1 MGTMLLNWFTHVFSL
16 RWLTGPIFDKELR
29 VSSRRRRNYV
39 LRFVYIGL
47 FVMLLGLSWL
57 QFAAWDTSS
66 LYLSSRMA
74 QVGQGIMMLVIWFQ
88 FLAAQMIAI
97 VMLSTAISDEI
108 YHRTLGVLMTTPI
121 ASFQIV
127 LGKLLSKLL
136 QLLLLLAITLPLLAV
151 VRVFGGVPWRYLV
164 VSLCITLTT
173 VTFVGSLSL
182 LLSIFTRRA
191 YSVII
196 SAVVTLGVIFGLLPI
211 LVAFAVHEHVSGQ
224 RFNAVLTY
232 VNPYILMGG
241 VTETLVTARAAV
253 LAPWPLHCAIMLAVS
268 AAMLLLATVLVR
280 RAALRQAVGEV
291 RPSSRRRKGMT
302 EKPFERAIRRVSGSP
317 IFWKERR
324 SPLLG
329 RIGLRTILVGLA
341 TLGLL
346 ATTYVL
352 CAREDI
358 LDEQGVHVVY
368 AIVGGITGLLFTT
381 VLSATA
387 VTSEKE
393 SRTWSLLLT
402 TTVGDWEILMGKLLG
417 AVRRSLPAWLP
428 LFGHVTAFTL
438 AGLIHPVAILQL
450 GLAVAW
456 MVFFLG
462 GTGLYFSVRLRH
474 TTTAVIANVALAVSL
489 WMVVPFLVGMVLAIT
504 RSGDDL
510 IELYADMIPVVQIG
524 VVTGATAGGGPI
536 GSYDWARGNM
546 NTVADATLW
555 ILLSATIYGVISLV
569 FLARAAARLRK
580 QPF

>member
-1 MGTMLLNWFTHVFSL
+1 MGTILLNWFTHVFSL

-74 QVGQGIMMLVIWFQ
+74 QVGQGIMMFVIWFQ

-196 SAVVTLGVIFGLLPI
+196 SALVTLGVIFGLLPI

-224 RFNAVLTY
+224 QFNAVLTY

-241 VTETLVTARAAV
+241 VTEALVTARAAV
-253 LAPWPLHCAIMLAVS
+253 VAPWPLHCAIMLV
-268 AAMLLLATVLVR
+268 
-280 RAALRQAVGEV
+280 
-291 RPSSRRRKGMT
+291 
-302 EKPFERAIRRVSGSP
+302 PFP
-317 IFWKERR
+317 
-324 SPLLG
+324 
-329 RIGLRTILVGLA
+329 
-341 TLGLL
+341 
-346 ATTYVL
+346 
-352 CAREDI
+352 
-358 LDEQGVHVVY
+358 
-368 AIVGGITGLLFTT
+368 
-381 VLSATA
+381 
-387 VTSEKE
+387 
-393 SRTWSLLLT
+393 
-402 TTVGDWEILMGKLLG
+402 VGDF
-417 AVRRSLPAWLP
+417 RDTR
-428 LFGHVTAFTL
+428 
-438 AGLIHPVAILQL
+438 
-450 GLAVAW
+450 W
-456 MVFFLG
+456 M
-462 GTGLYFSVRLRH
+462 
-474 TTTAVIANVALAVSL
+474 
-489 WMVVPFLVGMVLAIT
+489 
-504 RSGDDL
+504 
-510 IELYADMIPVVQIG
+510 
-524 VVTGATAGGGPI
+524 
-536 GSYDWARGNM
+536 
-546 NTVADATLW
+546 
-555 ILLSATIYGVISLV
+555 
-569 FLARAAARLRK
+569 
-580 QPF
+580 